1 MVGGFPFWEE
11 PAEAP
16 RQPPS
21 SGQSPPV
28 VLATEVPPA
37 AARRSALGWLL
48 GILVVLLLLLFLPYF
63 VEQIQYAITRG
74 RQRAEAEVALE
85 LLGQLPE
92 PQNRF
97 AAVAKAVAPSVV
109 GIETERI
116 VMAAGPRDEWGF
128 LFGGP
133 SLFRAEGEGSGVIM
147 DQEGHIITNYHV
159 IGQADQ
165 VRVKLA
171 DGRTISNVRIVGVD
185 PLSDLAVLKIDEPD
199 LVPARWGDSDLLE
212 VGDSVLAIGN
222 PFRLAHTVTAGI
234 ISAKGRRGIIRE
246 IRYEDFLQTDA
257 AINPGNSGG
266 PLVNMKGEVVGI
278 NTAILGE
285 RYQGIGFA
293 IPSRIAKDVYEHL
306 KATGRV
312 ERGWLGVEMQ
322 PLDETLA
329 NRLGLPNT
337 QGALIVRV
345 FPNSPAQKAGLE
357 PGDVVV
363 QWNKEKIRD
372 PSDLSLAIART
383 QIGQTATL
391 HIIREGKRL
400 QVEVRVGQR
409 PERLRF

>member
-1 MVGGFPFWEE
+1 MGEEFPFWERSASRSSKPPEHSE
-11 PAEAP
+11 PLI
-16 RQPPS
+16 
-21 SGQSPPV
+21 
-28 VLATEVPPA
+28 LASEVP
-37 AARRSALGWLL
+37 SGLGTRILLHWLL
-48 GILVVLLLLLFLPYF
+48 GTLVVLLGLLFLPYL
-63 VEQIQYAITRG
+63 VEQIQYASTRG
-74 RQRAEAEVALE
+74 RLRAEAEVALE
-85 LLGQLPE
+85 SLDQLPE
-92 PQNRF
+92 PHNRF
-97 AAVAKAVAPSVV
+97 ALVAKAVAPSVV
-109 GIETERI
+109 GVETERI
-116 VMAAGPRDEWGF
+116 VVAAGPRDEWGF

-147 DQEGHIITNYHV
+147 DKEGYIITNYHV
-159 IGQADQ
+159 IGQADE

-171 DGRTISNVRIVGVD
+171 DGRTISDVQIVGVD
-185 PLSDLAVLKIDEPD
+185 PPSDLAVLKIEEPN
-199 LVPARWGDSDLLE
+199 LVPARWGDSDALE

-293 IPSRIAKDVYEHL
+293 IPSRLAKDVYERL
-306 KATGRV
+306 KTTGRV

-322 PLDETLA
+322 RLDPTLA

-345 FPNSPAQKAGLE
+345 FPGSPAQKAGLE

-363 QWNKEKIRD
+363 QWNEEKIRD

-383 QIGQTATL
+383 PIGQRATV
-391 HIIREGKRL
+391 HIIREGHRL
-400 QVEVRVGQR
+400 QLQVQVGQR
-409 PERLRF
+409 PAQLRF

>member
-1 MVGGFPFWEE
+1 MAVGFPFWEDADIANRQAK
-11 PAEAP
+11 PAD
-16 RQPPS
+16 QP
-21 SGQSPPV
+21 PPV
-28 VLATEVPPA
+28 VLATEAPPSRGRHA
-37 AARRSALGWLL
+37 ALGCLL
-48 GILVVLLLLLFLPYF
+48 AILVSLLLLLLLPYW

-85 LLGQLPE
+85 LLAQLPDA
-92 PQNRF
+92 QNRF
-97 AAVAKAVAPSVV
+97 AVVAKAVAPSVV
-109 GIETERI
+109 GVETERI
-116 VMAAGPRDEWGF
+116 VVAAAPRDEWGF

-147 DQEGHIITNYHV
+147 DKEGYIITNYHV

-165 VRVKLA
+165 VRIKLA
-171 DGRTISNVRIVGVD
+171 DGRTVSNVRIVGVD
-185 PLSDLAVLKIDEPD
+185 PLSDLALLKIDEPD
-199 LVPARWGDSDLLE
+199 LVPARWGDSDSLE

-293 IPSRIAKDVYEHL
+293 IPSRLAKEVYERL

-322 PLDETLA
+322 ALDEALA
-329 NRLGLPNT
+329 NRLGLPST

-345 FPNSPAQKAGLE
+345 FPGSPAQKAGLE

-363 QWNKEKIRD
+363 QWNQEKIRD

-383 QIGQTATL
+383 PIGESATM
-391 HIIREGKRL
+391 HIIRDGQRI
-400 QVEVRVGQR
+400 QVQVRVGQR

>member
-1 MVGGFPFWEE
+1 MFAGFPF
-11 PAEAP
+11 EAQSDGA
-16 RQPPS
+16 RQGS
-21 SGQSPPV
+21 SSFDQSPPV
-28 VLATEVPPA
+28 VLATEAPEPGV
-37 AARRSALGWLL
+37 RRTTLGWLL
-48 GILVVLLLLLFLPYF
+48 GILVLLVLLLFLPYF
-63 VEQIQYAITRG
+63 VEQIQYALTRG

-109 GIETERI
+109 GVETERI
-116 VMAAGPRDEWGF
+116 VVAGAPRDEWGF
-128 LFGGP
+128 LFGRP

-147 DQEGHIITNYHV
+147 DKEGYIITNYHV

-199 LVPARWGDSDLLE
+199 LIPARWGDSDSLE

-266 PLVNMKGEVVGI
+266 PLVNMRGEVVGI

-293 IPSRIAKDVYEHL
+293 IPSRIAKDVYERL
-306 KATGRV
+306 KATGWV

-322 PLDETLA
+322 PLDEALA
-329 NRLGLPNT
+329 NRFGLPNT

-345 FPNSPAQKAGLE
+345 FPASPAQKAGLE

-363 QWNKEKIRD
+363 QWNQEKIRD

-383 QIGQTATL
+383 PIGQTATV
-391 HIIREGKRL
+391 HIIRDGKRL
-400 QVEVRVGQR
+400 QVQVRVGQR

>member
-1 MVGGFPFWEE
+1 
-11 PAEAP
+11 
-16 RQPPS
+16 
-21 SGQSPPV
+21 
-28 VLATEVPPA
+28 
-37 AARRSALGWLL
+37 WLL
-48 GILVVLLLLLFLPYF
+48 GILVLLLLGLILPYWI
-63 VEQIQYAITRG
+63 EQIQYAITRG
-74 RQRAEAEVALE
+74 RQRAQAEAALE
-85 LLGQLPE
+85 MLDQLPE

-109 GIETERI
+109 GVETERI
-116 VMAAGPRDEWGF
+116 VVAAAPRDEWGF
-128 LFGGP
+128 LFGRP
-133 SLFRAEGEGSGVIM
+133 IPFRAEGEGSGVIM
-147 DQEGHIITNYHV
+147 DKEGYIITNYHV

-171 DGRTISNVRIVGVD
+171 DGRTISNVRIIGVD
-185 PLSDLAVLKIDEPD
+185 PLSDLAVLKIDESNII
-199 LVPARWGDSDLLE
+199 PARWGDSDALE

-293 IPSRIAKDVYEHL
+293 IPSRIAKDVYDRL

-329 NRLGLPNT
+329 GRLGLPNT
-337 QGALIVRV
+337 EGALIARV
-345 FPNSPAQKAGLE
+345 FPGSPAQRAGLE

-363 QWNKEKIRD
+363 QWNDEKIRD

-383 QIGQTATL
+383 SIGQTAVVKIL
-391 HIIREGKRL
+391 REGKPIKLRV
-400 QVEVRVGQR
+400 QVGQR
-409 PERLRF
+409 PTDLRF

>member
-1 MVGGFPFWEE
+1 MAEGFSLWDDKEETKQKPVSSVE
-11 PAEAP
+11 PAPLIVA
-16 RQPPS
+16 
-21 SGQSPPV
+21 
-28 VLATEVPPA
+28 AEVTPDG
-37 AARRSALGWLL
+37 ARRLYLGWLL
-48 GILVVLLLLLFLPYF
+48 GILLLLVLLLFLPYGA
-63 VEQIQYAITRG
+63 EQLQYAITRG

-85 LLGQLPE
+85 VLGQLPD

-97 AAVAKAVAPSVV
+97 AMVAKAIAPSVV
-109 GIETERI
+109 GVETERI
-116 VMAAGPRDEWGF
+116 VVAAAPQDEWGF
-128 LFGGP
+128 LLGRP
-133 SLFRAEGEGSGVIM
+133 IPFRAEGEGSGVIM
-147 DQEGHIITNYHV
+147 DKEGYILTNYHV

-171 DGRTISNVRIVGVD
+171 DGRTISPVRIIGVD
-185 PLSDLAVLKIDEPD
+185 PLSDLAVLKIEEPD
-199 LVPARWGDSDLLE
+199 LIPARWGDSDALE

-293 IPSRIAKDVYEHL
+293 IPSRIAKDVYERL
-306 KATGRV
+306 KTTGRV

-322 PLDETLA
+322 PLDQPLA

-345 FPNSPAQKAGLE
+345 FPGSPAQKAGLE

-363 QWNKEKIRD
+363 QWNEEKIRD

-383 QIGQTATL
+383 PLGQSAAIQ
-391 HIIREGKRL
+391 IIREGRPLKLRV
-400 QVEVRVGQR
+400 QVGQR
-409 PERLRF
+409 PPQLRF